1 MAHIRGREPI
11 PANGYLQLNFNMD
24 YRNNI
29 EVNGSQGLRNNNP
42 GNFRVGINW
51 DGAIGENN
59 GFIVFSDTIYGIRA
73 MALNLYN
80 NYYLYNKKT
89 LFDFINKY
97 APSSDNN
104 NPYEYSLSVARDV
117 GIGINDDMQL
127 TFDRTAAILRGMMNI
142 ELGKYY
148 SSLIS
153 DEDIK
158 QGISLINKWQISLI
172 KSEAVIKNN
181 WVLILTSSAA
191 ISLSL
196 YLYFRINKTT

>member
-1 MAHIRGREPI
+1 
-11 PANGYLQLNFNMD
+11 MD

-51 DGAIGENN
+51 DGAISENN

-148 SSLIS
+148 SSVIS

-158 QGISLINKWQISLI
+158 EGISLINKWQISLI

-181 WVLILTSSAA
+181 WVLILTGSAA

-196 YLYFRINKTT
+196 YLYFRMNKTT

>member
-1 MAHIRGREPI
+1 
-11 PANGYLQLNFNMD
+11 MD

-29 EVNGSQGLRNNNP
+29 EVSGSQGLRNNNP

-51 DGAIGENN
+51 DGAISENN

-97 APSSDNN
+97 APSSENN

-127 TFDRTAAILRGMMNI
+127 TFDRTAAILRGMTNI